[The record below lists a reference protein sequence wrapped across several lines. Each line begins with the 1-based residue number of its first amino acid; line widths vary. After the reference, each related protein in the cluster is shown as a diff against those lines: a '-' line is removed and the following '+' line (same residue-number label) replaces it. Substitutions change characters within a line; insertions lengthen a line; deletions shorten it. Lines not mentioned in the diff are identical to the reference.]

1 MFSWAPKPQHLES
14 YLRLRKCSLLASE
27 RNPGSCSLHLHMW
40 VWTRLPSPAGWPGPQ
55 SPRPGGSWAVPLVA
69 LAVDVTQRRHTA
81 ETSVRVLSEGTP
93 SPCLF
98 CTCLYSASSV
108 WGVSTKGGVQD
119 TSGGASVLT
128 EAISV
133 PPPVS
138 PHLCSSLYRLP
149 RPLRLHVHE
158 PIGSLVHR
166 EANGQPPQ
174 LHGHPSECPPDPECG
189 GAPPQCPGFSIPSH
203 HVCHGPT
210 LGSAGCASRTQS
222 GRPAQLPGRCPS
234 CRAASW
240 PPRRF
245 SQAAP
250 GAEPA
255 PAGASRVLADG
266 TRLLQGLNDVC
277 PQPGSPRGLTTPRGP
292 GHGGPEATPAVRPWQ

>member
-133 PPPVS
+133 PPQSPLIYALLFTGSPGHSGSTSMSPSAALSTGKPMDSHPSYTDTPVS
-138 PHLCSSLYRLP
+138 AP
-149 RPLRLHVHE
+149 RTLSAVGPPL
-158 PIGSLVHR
+158 
-166 EANGQPPQ
+166 N
-174 LHGHPSECPPDPECG
+174 
-189 GAPPQCPGFSIPSH
+189 
-203 HVCHGPT
+203 T
-210 LGSAGCASRTQS
+210 LGSPYRVITSAMGPPS
-222 GRPAQLPGRCPS
+222 GALAAPPGLNLVAPPSSQVGALPVARLPGHLAGSPRLLLGPSQHPQGLHVFSLTARAS
-234 CRAASW
+234 CRA
-240 PPRRF
+240 
-245 SQAAP
+245 
-250 GAEPA
+250 
-255 PAGASRVLADG
+255 
-266 TRLLQGLNDVC
+266 
-277 PQPGSPRGLTTPRGP
+277 
-292 GHGGPEATPAVRPWQ
+292 